1 MMRPSPSDGAGYV
14 VKMEVVVVV
23 REFVKRLLSY
33 SEHRHGWFHLHDLGI
48 IRYALSVGP
57 RVERQIHLVRLN
69 GIATT
74 VLLSVVCVM

>member
-1 MMRPSPSDGAGYV
+1 MNIIISGWHSSKLMMRPSPSDGAGYVV

-48 IRYALSVGP
+48 IRYALSVGS
-57 RVERQIHLVRLN
+57 RVERQIHLV
-69 GIATT
+69 
-74 VLLSVVCVM
+74 